1 MKVYLVC
8 ETVDLGYH
16 VVAGYLSENRA
27 RVEME
32 KLNEEAFQQKVQDLM
47 EIGYNKEN
55 AEKYARQLHYY
66 ELAELAEVEVEE

>member
-16 VVAGYLSENRA
+16 VVTGYPSENRA

-32 KLNEEAFQQKVQDLM
+32 KLNEEAVQQKVQDLM
-47 EIGYNKEN
+47 KIGYNKKN

-66 ELAELAEVEVEE
+66 ELAEVEVEE

>member
-27 RVEME
+27 KAETER
-32 KLNEEAFQQKVQDLM
+32 LINEAIQEKVQDLM
-47 EIGYNKEN
+47 KIGYNSEDAK
-55 AEKYARQLHYY
+55 KYAWHQSYY
-66 ELAELAEVEVEE
+66 ELAEVDVEE

>member
-16 VVAGYLSENRA
+16 VVTGYLSENRA

-32 KLNEEAFQQKVQDLM
+32 KLNEEAVQQKVQDLM
-47 EIGYNKEN
+47 KICFNKEN
-55 AEKYARQLHYY
+55 AETYARHQSYY
-66 ELAELAEVEVEE
+66 ELAEVEVEE